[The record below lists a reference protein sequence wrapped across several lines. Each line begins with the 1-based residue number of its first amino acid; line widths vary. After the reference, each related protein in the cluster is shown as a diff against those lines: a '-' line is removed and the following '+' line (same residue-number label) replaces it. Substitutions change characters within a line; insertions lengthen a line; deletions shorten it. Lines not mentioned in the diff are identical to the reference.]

1 MPSRW
6 DYLLE
11 TKPVRIIDQLQEE
24 VAKLL
29 AKDLAKWPPPVE
41 EIDLDIGGAFAPIF
55 MEDTKRP
62 SPAVYEEAMRLSH
75 WELERE
81 FDAYDDYMRNKRY
94 LERGLAPTDRLT
106 LLFLN
111 RWLVEQM
118 LGLGEATEG
127 RVSRPIMRK
136 ILDKV
141 QSRMRLV
148 QPPPSGLIL

>member
-6 DYLLE
+6 DSLLE
-11 TKPVRIIDQLQEE
+11 TKPIPVLDQLLEE

-29 AKDLAKWPPPVE
+29 AKELAQWPPPVQE
-41 EIDLDIGGAFAPIF
+41 LDLDVGGTFAPLF
-55 MEDTKRP
+55 LEHPPRP
-62 SPAVYEEAMRLSH
+62 SQAVYDEALRLSR

-94 LERGLAPTDRLT
+94 LERGLAPTDRLA

-127 RVSRPIMRK
+127 RVKRPQMRQ

-141 QSRMRLV
+141 EAKLRLV

>member
-1 MPSRW
+1 MSSRW
-6 DYLLE
+6 DYLFEAKAVPIL
-11 TKPVRIIDQLQEE
+11 DHLLEE

-29 AKDLAKWPPPVE
+29 AKDLSKWPPPIE
-41 EIDLDIGGAFAPIF
+41 ELDLDAGGTFAPLF
-55 MEDTKRP
+55 LEAPPRP
-62 SPAVYEEAMRLSH
+62 SPAVYTEALRLSR

-94 LERGLAPTDRLT
+94 LERGLAPTDRLA

-127 RVSRPIMRK
+127 RVKRPMMRL
-136 ILDKV
+136 ILDKLEA
-141 QSRMRLV
+141 RLRLV
-148 QPPPSGLIL
+148 QPPPSGVIL

>member
-6 DYLLE
+6 DYLFE
-11 TKPVRIIDQLQEE
+11 TKPIPMMDHLLEE

-29 AKDLAKWPPPVE
+29 AKDLTQWPPPIQ
-41 EIDLDIGGAFAPIF
+41 EIDLDVGGTFAPLF
-55 MEDTKRP
+55 LEPTPRP
-62 SPAVYEEAMRLSH
+62 GPAVYTEALRLSR
-75 WELERE
+75 WELARE

-127 RVSRPIMRK
+127 RVKRPLMSQV
-136 ILDKV
+136 LDKV
-141 QSRMRLV
+141 EAKLRLV
-148 QPPPSGLIL
+148 QPPPSGLIV